1 MKILAVNTSEASAS
15 VALVEDGTLLCE
27 EFFSAGVTHSRVLM
41 DMVHQMIT
49 VRASVSVA
57 EIDGLV
63 AARGPGS
70 FTGLR
75 IGISVVKGIALAA
88 SKPVAGISSLDAIAW
103 QMSASNRQV
112 CAMMDA
118 RRGEVYTACYRF
130 SGGKLT
136 HKTKEVCVTPKRA
149 VDLAGE
155 SAIFIGSGVLAYQ
168 DQIESI
174 AEGDISFAP
183 KFQNQ
188 VRASAL
194 AHAFFESQDL
204 LSNDPSSLLPVYIRR
219 SDAEINYENRTSSQ
233 PQRTMKLDTSQ
244 CRGGS

>member
-1 MKILAVNTSEASAS
+1 MKILAVNTSEASAG
-15 VALVEDGTLLCE
+15 VALVEDGVPVCE

-41 DMVHQMIT
+41 DMVHQMLT
-49 VRASVSVA
+49 VRASIPVA

-103 QMSASNRQV
+103 QMSSSQRSV

-118 RRGEVYTACYRF
+118 QRGEVYTACYRF
-130 SGGKLT
+130 SGGNMI
-136 HKTKEVCVTPKRA
+136 HKTGEVCVTPERA
-149 VDLAGE
+149 VALAGE
-155 SAIFIGSGVLAYQ
+155 SALFVGSGALAYQ
-168 DQIESI
+168 GQIESI
-174 AEGDISFAP
+174 ARGDIGFAP
-183 KFQNQ
+183 GFQNQ

-194 AHAFFESQDL
+194 AHAFFQSQES
-204 LSNDPSSLLPVYIRR
+204 LSNDPLSLLPVYLRR
-219 SDAEINYENRTSSQ
+219 SDAEINFQNG
-233 PQRTMKLDTSQ
+233 K
-244 CRGGS
+244 

>member
-15 VALVEDGTLLCE
+15 VALVADGVPVCE
-27 EFFSAGVTHSRVLM
+27 EFFAAGVTHSRVLM
-41 DMVHQMIT
+41 DMVHQMLT
-49 VRASVSVA
+49 VRAKVPVT

-103 QMSASNRQV
+103 QMSASKRQV
-112 CAMMDA
+112 CVMMDA

-130 SGGKLT
+130 SEGKMT
-136 HKTKEVCVTPKRA
+136 KKTSEVCVSPERA
-149 VDLAGE
+149 VELAGE
-155 SAIFIGSGVLAYQ
+155 SAVFVGSGALAYQ
-168 DQIESI
+168 GKIESI
-174 AEGDISFAP
+174 AGKDIDFAP
-183 KFQNQ
+183 GFLNQ

-194 AHAFFESQDL
+194 AHAFFQSQDL
-204 LSNDPSSLLPVYIRR
+204 LSNDHLSLLPVYIRR
-219 SDAEINYENRTSSQ
+219 SDAEINYDNRTKQKQHSWN
-233 PQRTMKLDTSQ
+233 PR
-244 CRGGS
+244 CC